1 MTSLEDY
8 RNFLKGYLWDRWDE
22 LERDQQKGIPAPPAQ
37 KPYGSDAA
45 FVELIRREDFTVG
58 NMPLVDAL
66 EKRRSVRKYTGERLS
81 LEELSFLLWSVQ
93 GITGENEGRRT
104 CPSAGARHPFETYVV
119 VNNVE
124 GVKPG
129 LYRYL
134 PLEHRLLVI
143 NEDDRLNERTVRACK
158 EQMFVAKGAVVFIWT
173 AVPGRAEWRY
183 SLISYKMIAVDAGH
197 MCQNLYLAC
206 QSIGAGSCAIGKYS
220 QDELDALLGVDGTD
234 EFAVYAAV
242 VGKV

>member
-1 MTSLEDY
+1 MTSLEDH

-37 KPYGSDAA
+37 RPYGSDAA
-45 FVELIRREDFTVG
+45 FVELIGREGFTVG
-58 NMPLVDAL
+58 NMPLLYAL
-66 EKRRSVRKYTGERLS
+66 EKRRSVRKYSSEGLS

-93 GITGENEGRRT
+93 GITGDSEEKRAAA
-104 CPSAGARHPFETYVV
+104 SAGARHPFETYVAV
-119 VNNVE
+119 RNVE

-143 NEDDRLNERTVRACK
+143 NEDDGLNERVAKACK
-158 EQMFVAKGAVVFIWT
+158 EQVFVAKGAAVFVWT

-183 SLISYKMIAVDAGH
+183 SLIAHKMIAVDAGH

-206 QSIGAGSCAIGKYS
+206 QSIGAGTCAIGKYS
-220 QDELDALLGVDGTD
+220 QDEMDALLGVDGTD